1 MQGDSLLRWCTRTL
15 AQFHSSFIQLELP
28 AASSS
33 PSPSLPQDL
42 GPGGKEA
49 RLWEVLHSKG
59 LLLSNKQLGE
69 KYEKMAKDK
78 MEGVEY
84 VGATTAAAAA
94 TGEMEGERE
103 REGSSSLQERK
114 ITE

>member
-15 AQFHSSFIQLELP
+15 AQFYSSFTQLELP
-28 AASSS
+28 APSSS

-42 GPGGKEA
+42 GPEGKEA

-78 MEGVEY
+78 MEGVEDE
-84 VGATTAAAAA
+84 GATTAAAGH
-94 TGEMEGERE
+94 GEMEGERE
-103 REGSSSLQERK
+103 REGSCSLQERK